1 MRCLAIACV
10 VAACGDSGSGPPV
23 DALGEELVGACDGLV
38 RTIAGET
45 GTHLPSGSNIE
56 WSTNPPATG
65 SHYPQWA
72 GWDRSY
78 ENLNRGNWLH
88 NAEHGGVILLW
99 NCPDGCQDVVD
110 QLLESARGASA
121 DPTCAAPVTKRV
133 IVARDLLLPETV
145 QVAAVAWNAYYTAS
159 CFDPYVATFL
169 RERYRRGPEDTCAD
183 GVPFGGVPITPELA
197 E

>member
-1 MRCLAIACV
+1 MKRAALFLALV
-10 VAACGDSGSGPPV
+10 ACGDDGAGPPT
-23 DALGEELVGACDGLV
+23 DATGEVLVGGCDGV
-38 RTIAGET
+38 MHTIPNEP
-45 GTHLPSGSNIE
+45 GTHTVSGANIE

-65 SHYPQWA
+65 SHYPAWA

-110 QLLESARGASA
+110 NLLDVTRNANPDSSC
-121 DPTCAAPVTKRV
+121 TAPITKRV

-159 CFDPYVATFL
+159 CFDPYVATFM

-183 GVPFGGVPITPELA
+183 GLPFGGVPIEPA
-197 E
+197 P

>member
-1 MRCLAIACV
+1 MNRAALLVAL
-10 VAACGDSGSGPPV
+10 AACGDNVDGIGV
-23 DALGEELVGACDGLV
+23 DATGEELVGACDGVV
-38 RTIAGET
+38 RTIEARG
-45 GTHLPSGSNIE
+45 GTHVPSGFDIE
-56 WSTNPPATG
+56 FSTNPPATG
-65 SHYPQWA
+65 AHYPQWA

-110 QLLESARGASA
+110 QLLDIARNANP
-121 DPTCAAPVTKRV
+121 DPSCTAPITKRV

-159 CFDPYVATFL
+159 CFDPYVATFM
-169 RERYRRGPEDTCAD
+169 RERYRRAPEDTCAD
-183 GVPFGGVPITPELA
+183 GVPFGGVRIEPTP
-197 E
+197 

>member
-1 MRCLAIACV
+1 MKRVVLLAIL
-10 VAACGDSGSGPPV
+10 AACGDDGTGVPV
-23 DALGEELVGACDGLV
+23 DATGEELVGACDGVV
-38 RTIAGET
+38 RTIAGQS
-45 GTHLPSGSNIE
+45 GTHLASGTNIE

-65 SHYPQWA
+65 PHYPAWA

-110 QLLESARGASA
+110 QLLDVARNATPDTSC
-121 DPTCAAPVTKRV
+121 TAPITKRV
-133 IVARDLLLPETV
+133 IVARDLLLSETV

-169 RERYRRGPEDTCAD
+169 RERYRRAPEDTCAD
-183 GVPFGGVPITPELA
+183 GLPFGGVSIEPVTR
-197 E
+197 